1 MLLDPDR
8 VDELTAGQVL
18 TTTREMKR
26 LEDAAAAGRLL
37 LACAWA
43 DRHPAL
49 EPGEEA
55 TFVTRDPD
63 GGGLHTPISGR
74 GCPQVTEYAV
84 AEFGAVLGESTAAAK
99 TLIGQALEIRHRL
112 PRLWALVQAGRTPA
126 WRARLVTAETIA
138 ADLTPEAADFVD
150 RQVAAGAGRSAPRPC
165 SGCSP
170 RRWPGSTSRPVTT
183 TQGRT
188 GGVWTST
195 TGLDPAVMHLHAVMS
210 TADALDLGNALSQR
224 AAELKALGSEDDL
237 AVRKSRAL
245 GELPRQQTALTLWCQ
260 DNREAGAPDDVV
272 LPSAREVVLTLHF
285 DAALAGDALTVGP
298 LGRLLNGQS
307 RALLDH
313 VKAWTS
319 DSHTRVSVRPVIDL
333 NEELT
338 APGYEIPDRIRD
350 HVTERDGSCRFPWCS
365 QPAARCDLDHV
376 IEFDHDADEQG
387 RPQPGP
393 TSTTNL
399 IPLCRRHHRLKTF
412 TAWRVVM
419 PTPGVVIW
427 TSPHGHQ
434 FRRDRTGSTA
444 LGQRD

>member
-49 EPGEEA
+49 EPSEGA

-126 WRARLVTAETIA
+126 WRARLVAAETIA

-150 RQVAAGAGRSAPRPC
+150 RQVAAGAGKVGTAAVQRLVAEAVARFDLETGDDDAGSD
-165 SGCSP
+165 
-170 RRWPGSTSRPVTT
+170 RR
-183 TQGRT
+183 
-188 GGVWTST
+188 GVDFHDD
-195 TGLDPAVMHLHAVMS
+195 GLDPAVMHLHAVMS
-210 TADALDLGNALSQR
+210 TADAVDLGNALSQR

-245 GELPRQQTALTLWCQ
+245 GELARQQTALTLWCQ
-260 DNREAGAPDDVV
+260 DNREAGAP
-272 LPSAREVVLTLHF
+272 
-285 DAALAGDALTVGP
+285 
-298 LGRLLNGQS
+298 
-307 RALLDH
+307 
-313 VKAWTS
+313 
-319 DSHTRVSVRPVIDL
+319 
-333 NEELT
+333 
-338 APGYEIPDRIRD
+338 
-350 HVTERDGSCRFPWCS
+350 
-365 QPAARCDLDHV
+365 
-376 IEFDHDADEQG
+376 
-387 RPQPGP
+387 
-393 TSTTNL
+393 
-399 IPLCRRHHRLKTF
+399 
-412 TAWRVVM
+412 
-419 PTPGVVIW
+419 
-427 TSPHGHQ
+427 
-434 FRRDRTGSTA
+434 
-444 LGQRD
+444 